1 METFVAD
8 IHAGRWDLV
17 LGQVSSLQLPREKL
31 VCLYEQVVIELLE
44 AREVEL
50 AREVAHRTASGSNL
64 MCGVC
69 AASPHHGADA
79 SDENR
84 PAR

>member
-17 LGQVSSLQLPREKL
+17 LSQASSMQLPREKL

-50 AREVAHRTASGSNL
+50 AREVSSTIFPTVTYTDHEPIRCSAPRNP
-64 MCGVC
+64 C
-69 AASPHHGADA
+69 AFS
-79 SDENR
+79 R
-84 PAR
+84 